1 MSKHKSTLDILRT
14 NVVNGLEDDRL
25 LYLLRIKI
33 IRKLESIIVGK
44 VFTNI
49 VVVTARRQF
58 GTNYS
63 ISQLKRLIDIDK
75 SIGVR
80 TFKKTVSNFYNII
93 KDYSDKVTE
102 YKNGVRS
109 REEYLDKLNYLEKCY
124 KKSKKFKKVE
134 GYICSNIFKQN
145 TNEDMIIINRDN
157 VSRSMTELG
166 RGSKINIAVN
176 EVNSLLRHSLGHN
189 DNGFYHDDNFD
200 HCRTLNDFILDYLPS
215 YVDMPIATMAVAA
228 VAGSGTIPL
237 YNHPSL
243 HIESMCKNN
252 GHIGSYIGNGQSQ
265 ILWSKTDYSTHGLLI
280 INREDVNSID
290 KEPWWYNKRNETV
303 YPKYLNKELEIPK
316 VDIFRKV
323 EDNTLSV
330 CNLNTLT
337 KTDLGNLSKIINI
350 KKLGNKKP
358 YLEMNKKFNRRAK

>member
-1 MSKHKSTLDILRT
+1 MIKHTSTLDILRT

-63 ISQLKRLIDIDK
+63 VSQLKRLIDIDK

-134 GYICSNIFKQN
+134 GYICSNVFKQN

-166 RGSKINIAVN
+166 RGSKINVAVN
-176 EVNSLLRHSLGHN
+176 DVNSLLRRSLGHN

-200 HCRTLNDFILDYLPS
+200 HCRTLNDFILDYLHS
-215 YVDMPIATMAVAA
+215 YTDRPIATMAVA
-228 VAGSGTIPL
+228 T
-237 YNHPSL
+237 
-243 HIESMCKNN
+243 HIESMRKNN
-252 GHIGSYIGNGQSQ
+252 GHIGSYIGNGHHQL
-265 ILWSKTDYSTHGLLI
+265 LWSKTDYSSHDLLI
-280 INREDVNSID
+280 INREFVDAIE
-290 KEPWWYNKRNETV
+290 KHPWWDIERNETV

-337 KTDLGNLSKIINI
+337 KTDLSNLSKIINI

-358 YLEMNKKFNRRAK
+358 YLEMNKKFNRRTK